1 MHIRCCRSGR
11 YARCSRA
18 VGAEPVRSSGGAH
31 TYCGGRDAATAVG
44 LEMTAGASALGR
56 RGHVQE
62 DISSDAPAIA
72 KSQLLAE
79 SAYRGDAR
87 GATHEVRLSIV
98 RVAQHHPVLGQPLV
112 CRMAAVV
119 SLYRSSQTAS
129 VFDGGLYRNT
139 EMRLCAL
146 DCGRTA
152 DV

>member
-1 MHIRCCRSGR
+1 
-11 YARCSRA
+11 
-18 VGAEPVRSSGGAH
+18 
-31 TYCGGRDAATAVG
+31 
-44 LEMTAGASALGR
+44 MTAGASALGM

-98 RVAQHHPVLGQPLV
+98 RVAQHHPALGRPLV
-112 CRMAAVV
+112 CRMATAVL
-119 SLYRSSQTAS
+119 LYRSQTAS
-129 VFDGGLYRNT
+129 VFDGGYIKRI

-146 DCGRTA
+146 NIGRTA